1 MKKQEKFVKIF
12 ELSVS
17 KILFDFINN
26 EVLRGTNIS
35 KKGSGVGL
43 TKPFMNLSQLIK
55 NYYSIDIKCKDLLI
69 ITIYQERI
77 ESSKK

>member
-1 MKKQEKFVKIF
+1 MKKQEKFIKIF

-35 KKGSGVGL
+35 
-43 TKPFMNLSQLIK
+43 
-55 NYYSIDIKCKDLLI
+55 
-69 ITIYQERI
+69 
-77 ESSKK
+77 